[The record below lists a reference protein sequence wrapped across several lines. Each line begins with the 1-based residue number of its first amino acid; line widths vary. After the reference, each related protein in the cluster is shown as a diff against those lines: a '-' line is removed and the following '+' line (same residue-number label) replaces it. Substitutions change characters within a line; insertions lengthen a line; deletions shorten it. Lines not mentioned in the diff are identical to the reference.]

1 MSNRKT
7 PLLGSGEILDLQAH
21 VKAKAQRELLARLVN
36 ERNNA
41 LNMLETMGTTMVAI
55 SEVLAECRDN
65 LRRAEGLE
73 QGMCDGPDLIAKI
86 TELLGDGE

>member
-1 MSNRKT
+1 MANRKT

-21 VKAKAQRELLARLVN
+21 VKAKAQRELLARLVA

-55 SEVLAECRDN
+55 SEVLAECRTA
-65 LRRAEGLE
+65 LAQFEALTGAECG
-73 QGMCDGPDLIAKI
+73 DLVKRI